1 MGISPTVPKTV
12 YKTPHPQDEVSEL
25 YTIFADVLPNASDP
39 QKRWVVNEKHG
50 WWDEDSKTFLHAVTT
65 LSPNDPKHC
74 VTIEEAHEIID
85 RQVLLRAGQVLG
97 IFLSRTFSMRRA
109 GSNDLKFSLMERS
122 GKSHELVRAR

>member
-1 MGISPTVPKTV
+1 MIKSRVMGISPTVPKTV

-85 RQVLLRAGQVLG
+85 RQVLLRA
-97 IFLSRTFSMRRA
+97 
-109 GSNDLKFSLMERS
+109 RS
-122 GKSHELVRAR
+122 GFRYLFIKDFFDAPGGFQRFEILPDGTQREIA